1 MNASEISGL
10 QHWSFTSLF
19 EENHD
24 IYYVIYLKAFQSI
37 IERTKIYPSITELE
51 IAVKGIP
58 VEEDNFA
65 RHCESKNS
73 YNVQW
78 NLECLESFSR
88 YIVFVMYRRD
98 F

>member
-1 MNASEISGL
+1 MNASEIWGL

-24 IYYVIYLKAFQSI
+24 IYYVIYSKAFQLI
-37 IERTKIYPSITELE
+37 IERTRIYPSTAELE
-51 IAVKGIP
+51 IAVKGIL

-65 RHCESKNS
+65 RHCASKKS

-88 YIVFVMYRRD
+88 YIVFMMYRRD
-98 F
+98 L

>member
-19 EENHD
+19 EENRD

-37 IERTKIYPSITELE
+37 VERTKIYPSIKELE
-51 IAVKGIP
+51 IAVKGLL
-58 VEEDNFA
+58 VEEDNFS
-65 RHCESKNS
+65 RYCESKRS

-88 YIVFVMYRRD
+88 YIVFMMYRID